1 MTSETTSLSA
11 TDGGT
16 PTDTPGGA
24 RPLAVVTGASSG
36 IGLELARQF
45 VNHHFDLI
53 VAAED
58 DEIAVAAA
66 VLRAESSGQ
75 VEHVQVD
82 LRDEQ
87 GVADLYARIRAD
99 GRPLAAIA
107 LNAGHGQGGAFIDT
121 DLADE
126 LSIIDLNIT
135 STVRLAKLV
144 LRDMV
149 AADEGRVLV
158 TSSIASTM
166 PGSFQAVYNASKS
179 FLQSFTEALQNELK
193 DTGVTLTSLM
203 PGPTET
209 DFFERADMAED
220 TKVGTSKK
228 DDPAQVAQQGFEALM
243 AGRSRVVGGGLK
255 TKVQEAAGKAMPDK
269 LKAAMHRR
277 MAEPGSGD

>member
-11 TDGGT
+11 TDAGA
-16 PTDTPGGA
+16 PTDTPDGD

-58 DEIAVAAA
+58 EEIAVAAA

-75 VEHVQVD
+75 VEHVRVD

-203 PGPTET
+203 PGPTDT
-209 DFFERADMAED
+209 DFFERADMADD
-220 TKVGTSKK
+220 TLVGTSKK

-243 AGRSRVVGGGLK
+243 AGKARVVGGGLK

>member
-11 TDGGT
+11 NDA
-16 PTDTPGGA
+16 DTPRED

-58 DEIAVAAA
+58 AEIAVAAA

-203 PGPTET
+203 PGPTDT

-243 AGRSRVVGGGLK
+243 AGKARVVGGGLK

>member
-1 MTSETTSLSA
+1 M
-11 TDGGT
+11 
-16 PTDTPGGA
+16 TDTTPSTPSGDTSVLD

-45 VNHHFDLI
+45 AAHGFDLI

-66 VLRAESSGQ
+66 VLRAEGDG
-75 VEHVQVD
+75 VEVEPVQVD
-82 LRDEQ
+82 LRRQQ
-87 GVADLYARIRAD
+87 GVEDLYAAIRAD
-99 GRPLAAIA
+99 GRQLSAIA
-107 LNAGHGQGGAFIDT
+107 LNAGHGQGGAFVDT

-149 AADEGRVLV
+149 AADSGRVLV

-179 FLQSFTEALQNELK
+179 FLQSFTEAVQDELK

-209 DFFERADMAED
+209 DFFERADMAD
-220 TKVGTSKK
+220 NTAVGTSKK
-228 DDPAQVAQQGFEALM
+228 DDPAQVARQGFEALM
-243 AGRSRVVGGGLK
+243 AGKDRVVGGGLK

-277 MAEPGSGD
+277 MAEPGSDG

>member
-1 MTSETTSLSA
+1 MTADTTSTSDA
-11 TDGGT
+11 T
-16 PTDTPGGA
+16 PTATPGGD

-45 VNHHFDLI
+45 VDHHFDLI

-58 DEIAVAAA
+58 AEIAVAAA
-66 VLRAESSGQ
+66 VLRAQGSGQ
-75 VEHVQVD
+75 VDHVQVD

-99 GRPLAAIA
+99 GRPLTAIA
-107 LNAGHGQGGAFIDT
+107 LNAGHGQGGAFVDT

-149 AADEGRVLV
+149 ARDEGRVLV

-228 DDPAQVAQQGFEALM
+228 DDPAQVARQGFEALM
-243 AGRSRVVGGGLK
+243 AGKDRVVGGGLK

-269 LKAAMHRR
+269 LKAAVHRR
-277 MAEPGSGD
+277 MAEPGTGD

>member
-1 MTSETTSLSA
+1 MTHSR
-11 TDGGT
+11 T
-16 PTDTPGGA
+16 PTTDTTDE
-24 RPLAVVTGASSG
+24 RQLAVVTGASSG

-45 VNHHFDLI
+45 VDHHFDVI

-58 DEIAVAAA
+58 AEIAVAAA
-66 VLRAESSGQ
+66 VLRAASDGL
-75 VEHVQVD
+75 VTPVQVD
-82 LRDEQ
+82 LRRPE
-87 GVADLYARIRAD
+87 GVDDLYAAIRAD

-107 LNAGHGQGGAFIDT
+107 LNAGHGQGGAFVDID
-121 DLADE
+121 LEDE
-126 LSIIDLNIT
+126 LSTIDLNIV

-179 FLQSFTEALQNELK
+179 FVQSFTEALQNELK

-203 PGPTET
+203 PGPTDT
-209 DFFERADMAED
+209 DFFERADMDD
-220 TKVGTSKK
+220 TLVGTSKK
-228 DDPAQVAQQGFEALM
+228 DDPAQVARQGFDALM
-243 AGRSRVVGGGLK
+243 AGKDRVVGGGLK

-269 LKAAMHRR
+269 LKAAMHRQ

>member
-1 MTSETTSLSA
+1 MTTTS
-11 TDGGT
+11 
-16 PTDTPGGA
+16 
-24 RPLAVVTGASSG
+24 RPFAIVTGASTG
-36 IGLELARQF
+36 IGYELAKRCAE
-45 VNHHFDLI
+45 HGFDLI

-66 VLRAESSGQ
+66 VLRAEGGG
-75 VEHVQVD
+75 VEVEPAQVD
-82 LRDEQ
+82 LRRQQ
-87 GVADLYARIRAD
+87 GVEELYAAIKAD
-99 GRPLAAIA
+99 GRQLSAIA
-107 LNAGHGQGGAFIDT
+107 LNAGHGQGGAFVDT

-149 AADEGRVLV
+149 AADAGRVLV

-179 FLQSFTEALQNELK
+179 FLQSFTEAVQNELK

-209 DFFERADMAED
+209 DFFERADMAEN

-228 DDPAQVAQQGFEALM
+228 DDPAQVARQGFAALM
-243 AGRSRVVGGGLK
+243 AGKDRVVGGGLK

-269 LKAAMHRR
+269 LKAAVHRR
-277 MAEPGSGD
+277 MAEPGTGD

>member
-1 MTSETTSLSA
+1 MTSETTSLSPI
-11 TDGGT
+11 DGGT
-16 PTDTPGGA
+16 PTDPGGV

-45 VNHHFDLI
+45 VDHHFDLI

-66 VLRAESSGQ
+66 VLRAGSSGQ
-75 VEHVQVD
+75 VDHVQVD

-179 FLQSFTEALQNELK
+179 FVQSFALALRNELK
-193 DTGVTLTSLM
+193 DTNVTGRAGVGQRLSA
-203 PGPTET
+203 GPEVGALLQ
-209 DFFERADMAED
+209 RASTISAE
-220 TKVGTSKK
+220 
-228 DDPAQVAQQGFEALM
+228 
-243 AGRSRVVGGGLK
+243 
-255 TKVQEAAGKAMPDK
+255 
-269 LKAAMHRR
+269 
-277 MAEPGSGD
+277 